1 MSISHGLREAM
12 YVEGGPEAQLYVN
25 AGGRE
30 LEFVGSHGSSF
41 AGIEN
46 TQPLPIPNVL
56 GVRRLAGL
64 VRRSPNGF

>member
-1 MSISHGLREAM
+1 M

-30 LEFVGSHGSSF
+30 LEVVGSHGSSF

-46 TQPLPIPNVL
+46 TQAPADPERGGRPKDRRET
-56 GVRRLAGL
+56 GVGDGSWRDRRETE
-64 VRRSPNGF
+64 